1 MSPISPG
8 HPRNR
13 SLASLVSDSMVL
25 WHLMRG
31 QRDDDNR
38 TNHAQRLEEFYA
50 PQAAH
55 YDDFRERLLHGR
67 QELVERLAPLPGSTV
82 VELGGGTGR
91 NLEYFGARMLS
102 LNRVDVVDLCPSLL
116 SQARKRCERWPD
128 VARAVQADAADYK
141 PGRVV
146 DCVFFSYSL
155 TMIPDWRRALANAV
169 RMLRPG
175 GLLGAVDFYI
185 SPHHAAPGSVQHG
198 TLARHFW
205 PRWFAHDGVHLS
217 SNHLPAL
224 QDYTDRVYCEERM
237 ATLPYLP
244 WLRVPYYLY
253 VGRKRA
259 PYPAG

>member
-1 MSPISPG
+1 MSPIIPS
-8 HPRNR
+8 HSRNR
-13 SLASLVSDSMVL
+13 SLACLVSDSMVL

-31 QRDDDNR
+31 QRNSDNR
-38 TNHAQRLEEFYA
+38 ADHAQRLEDFYA

-55 YDDFRERLLHGR
+55 YDYFRERLLHGR
-67 QELVERLAPLPGSTV
+67 QELVERLAPPAGSTV

-91 NLEYFGARMLS
+91 NLEFFGARMLS
-102 LNRVDVVDLCPSLL
+102 LDRVDVVDLCPALL
-116 SQARKRCERWPD
+116 GQARKRCERWPD
-128 VARAVQADAADYK
+128 VARAVQADATDYK
-141 PGRVV
+141 PDREV
-146 DCVFFSYSL
+146 DCVFFSYSM

-185 SPHHAAPGSVQHG
+185 SPQHASPGSVQHG
-198 TLARHFW
+198 SLARHFW

-259 PYPAG
+259 PHRAG